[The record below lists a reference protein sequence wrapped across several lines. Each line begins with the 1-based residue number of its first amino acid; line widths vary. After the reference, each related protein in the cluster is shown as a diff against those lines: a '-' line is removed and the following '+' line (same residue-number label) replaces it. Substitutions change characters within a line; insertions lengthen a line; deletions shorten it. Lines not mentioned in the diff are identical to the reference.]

1 MQQNPND
8 TLSVI
13 RELILQMVDI
23 YSKSTDKKEQVSL
36 TNVILMLIEGYT
48 YHKHN

>member
-1 MQQNPND
+1 MIQQDD
-8 TLSVI
+8 TLNVI
-13 RELILQMVDI
+13 QELILQMVEL
-23 YSKSTDKKEQVSL
+23 YSKSTDKKEQINL